1 MEEVDISPKYE
12 LLKVYLDIFQDG
24 QLTLPAMVVEA
35 VAVAAPQVARL
46 EEEVVVKSPDSSVEQ
61 FRPSNARLFH
71 NVREVFIV

>member
-1 MEEVDISPKYE
+1 MEEVGISPKCE
-12 LLKVYLDIFQDG
+12 LLKVYLDIFLDG

-61 FRPSNARLFH
+61 FRPSNARPFL

>member
-1 MEEVDISPKYE
+1 
-12 LLKVYLDIFQDG
+12 
-24 QLTLPAMVVEA
+24 MVVEA

-61 FRPSNARLFH
+61 FRPSNARLFL

>member
-1 MEEVDISPKYE
+1 MEEVGISPKCE
-12 LLKVYLDIFQDG
+12 LLKVYLDIFLDG

-35 VAVAAPQVARL
+35 VAVARL

-61 FRPSNARLFH
+61 FRPSNARPFL